1 LRSQHEWRKRP
12 KDNEAKTV
20 ANNVRNKPNMKNTRE
35 GQEEI
40 QRSRWQSMQ
49 GKLDNLRES
58 GNAVTSVDDLAL
70 LLEWIE
76 DTFQHPNPSVWI
88 NCINTET
95 L

>member
-1 LRSQHEWRKRP
+1 
-12 KDNEAKTV
+12 
-20 ANNVRNKPNMKNTRE
+20 
-35 GQEEI
+35 
-40 QRSRWQSMQ
+40 MQ